1 MKKVLFTSMMV
12 FAIACSASAQTAKG
26 TWLLGGG
33 ANFKSTDGTTVWS
46 LTPELGMFVKDN
58 LAIGGTVGLS
68 GSDGETMTNIG
79 AFVKPYF
86 GKSENGKMFAKAS
99 LGSMDSQFTYGAG
112 LGYAS
117 FLNKSVALEL
127 GANYHKMGDLPGS
140 FGLGV
145 GFQIHF
151 KK

>member
-1 MKKVLFTSMMV
+1 
-12 FAIACSASAQTAKG
+12 
-26 TWLLGGG
+26 
-33 ANFKSTDGTTVWS
+33 
-46 LTPELGMFVKDN
+46 
-58 LAIGGTVGLS
+58 
-68 GSDGETMTNIG
+68 
-79 AFVKPYF
+79 
-86 GKSENGKMFAKAS
+86 MFAKAS

-127 GANYHKMGDLPGS
+127 GANYQKMGDFPGS